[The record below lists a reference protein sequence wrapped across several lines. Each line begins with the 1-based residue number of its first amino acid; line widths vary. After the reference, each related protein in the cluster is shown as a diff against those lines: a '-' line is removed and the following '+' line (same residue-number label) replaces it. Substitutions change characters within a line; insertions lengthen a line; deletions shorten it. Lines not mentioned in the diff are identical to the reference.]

1 MLIEIKP
8 VSLKKQ
14 KNLYGSFR
22 GATTTYVYARLMW
35 RLTWRLTSRK
45 GVQWIFWFARRP
57 DFSLYYCLIGCSLNL
72 TNRYFQ
78 HSNVLQQLSRTTLKF
93 VAKKNRTELRIYLRC
108 SDLVKLNITMKFCYA
123 FLLLF
128 SVMRTTTT
136 QISAMRWCCSLL
148 WEQQRNNDAMLF
160 SNENV
165 VLKILNQNN
174 ASRNLEPK
182 LWFLNFIINYSIH
195 LWLQIKM

>member
-108 SDLVKLNITMKFCYA
+108 SDLVKLNIHNYEILLCVLVVVLCYENNSNVNSA
-123 FLLLF
+123 MYVMMLF
-128 SVMRTTTT
+128 SVMRIT
-136 QISAMRWCCSLL
+136 M
-148 WEQQRNNDAMLF
+148 QQRCD
-160 SNENV
+160 V
-165 VLKILNQNN
+165 VLKILSQNN
-174 ASRNLEPK
+174 AGRNLEP
-182 LWFLNFIINYSIH
+182 
-195 LWLQIKM
+195 